1 MRARFFGLFVI
12 ASLVLLFAMPAVAQQ
27 DAGTTLRVMPHAD
40 LSILDPHWTGAYI
53 THGLRHAVC
62 NGQRVAAALFVADL
76 QPVFDEQDPVVDN
89 EQFELR
95 ADLEEAA
102 MLRLRAEAHDVLD
115 TGPVVP
121 AAVEDHDLA
130 RGRKVRQVTLQI

>member
-62 NGQRVAAALFVADL
+62 NSQRVAAAAADGRR
-76 QPVFDEQDPVVDN
+76 VDDST
-89 EQFELR
+89 LCR
-95 ADLEEAA
+95 
-102 MLRLRAEAHDVLD
+102 RAETLAVAEPPSSAEPVHLLVDS
-115 TGPVVP
+115 TGLKLSG
-121 AAVEDHDLA
+121 AGEW
-130 RGRKVRQVTLQI
+130 